1 MPTFLVIVSLV
12 WIAFYLYEVRKVK
25 WTTSLVVQTA
35 MFVALSFV
43 LSMIKFYHY
52 PQGGSLS
59 LASMLPLMLC
69 GILYAPGVGMT
80 AGVASGLLSLMTDF
94 YVIHP
99 AQLMLDYFLP
109 NMMFG
114 LSGMFGTTGKIRPA
128 LGALVCSVLS
138 VFCNVLSG
146 VVFFAAYAGEMNVWR
161 YSIIYNCSTNG
172 IEALLSIAILLVLPL
187 ARLRKQ
193 LKKE

>member
-1 MPTFLVIVSLV
+1 MPTFLVVVSVVFLL
-12 WIAFYLYEVRKVK
+12 FYLYEVRKIK
-25 WTTSLVVQTA
+25 WSTSLVVQTA
-35 MFVALSFV
+35 MLVAISFV

-69 GILYAPGVGMT
+69 GILYGPGVGMT
-80 AGVASGLLSLMTDF
+80 AGLASGLLSLMTDF

-109 NMMFG
+109 NMVFG
-114 LSGMFGTTGKIRPA
+114 LSGILGANGKIRPA
-128 LGALVCSVLS
+128 LGALLMSIISVG
-138 VFCNVLSG
+138 CNVLSG
-146 VVFFAAYAGEMNVWR
+146 VVFFAAYAGEMNVWV

-172 IEALLSIAILLVLPL
+172 LEALLSVAILLILPL
-187 ARLRKQ
+187 DRLCQQ
-193 LKKE
+193 LKK

>member
-1 MPTFLVIVSLV
+1 MPTFLVVVSVVFLL
-12 WIAFYLYEVRKVK
+12 FYLYEVRKIK
-25 WTTSLVVQTA
+25 WSTLLVVQTA
-35 MFVALSFV
+35 MMVAISFV

-69 GILYAPGVGMT
+69 GIIYGPGVGMT
-80 AGVASGLLSLMTDF
+80 AGLASGLLSLMTDF

-109 NMMFG
+109 NMIFG
-114 LSGMFGTTGKIRPA
+114 LSGILGANGKIRSA
-128 LGALVCSVLS
+128 LGALFMSIISVG
-138 VFCNVLSG
+138 CNVLSG
-146 VVFFAAYAGEMNVWR
+146 VVFFAAYAGEMNVWV

-172 IEALLSIAILLVLPL
+172 LEALLSVAILLLLPL
-187 ARLRKQ
+187 ERIRKQ
-193 LKKE
+193 LRE

>member
-1 MPTFLVIVSLV
+1 MPTFLVVVSVVFLL
-12 WIAFYLYEVRKVK
+12 FYLYEVRKIK
-25 WTTSLVVQTA
+25 WSTLLVVQTA
-35 MFVALSFV
+35 MMVAISFV

-69 GILYAPGVGMT
+69 GIIYGPGVGMT
-80 AGVASGLLSLMTDF
+80 AGLASGLLSLMMDF

-109 NMMFG
+109 NMIFG
-114 LSGMFGTTGKIRPA
+114 LSGILGANGKIRSA
-128 LGALVCSVLS
+128 LGALFMSIISVG
-138 VFCNVLSG
+138 CNVLSG
-146 VVFFAAYAGEMNVWR
+146 VVFFAAYAGEMNVWV

-172 IEALLSIAILLVLPL
+172 LEALLSVAILLLLPL
-187 ARLRKQ
+187 ERIRKQ
-193 LKKE
+193 LRE

>member
-69 GILYAPGVGMT
+69 GILYGPGVGMT
-80 AGVASGLLSLMTDF
+80 AGVASGLLKLND
-94 YVIHP
+94 
-99 AQLMLDYFLP
+99 
-109 NMMFG
+109 G
-114 LSGMFGTTGKIRPA
+114 LLRYSSGAVNAGLFFAEYDVWFKRDVWHHGQNPSGIGRTGL
-128 LGALVCSVLS
+128 LGAV
-138 VFCNVLSG
+138 
-146 VVFFAAYAGEMNVWR
+146 
-161 YSIIYNCSTNG
+161 SI
-172 IEALLSIAILLVLPL
+172 L
-187 ARLRKQ
+187 
-193 LKKE
+193 

>member
-1 MPTFLVIVSLV
+1 MPTFLVVVSVVFLL
-12 WIAFYLYEVRKVK
+12 FYLYEVRKIK
-25 WTTSLVVQTA
+25 WSTSLVVQTA
-35 MFVALSFV
+35 MMVAISFV

-69 GILYAPGVGMT
+69 GIIYGPGVGMT
-80 AGVASGLLSLMTDF
+80 AGLASGLLSLMMDF

-109 NMMFG
+109 NMIFG
-114 LSGMFGTTGKIRPA
+114 LSGILGANGKIRSA
-128 LGALVCSVLS
+128 LGALFMSIISVG
-138 VFCNVLSG
+138 CNVLSG
-146 VVFFAAYAGEMNVWR
+146 VVFFAAYAGEMNVWV

-172 IEALLSIAILLVLPL
+172 LEALLSVAVLLLLPL
-187 ARLRKQ
+187 ERIRKQ
-193 LKKE
+193 LRE

>member
-1 MPTFLVIVSLV
+1 MPTFLVVVSVVFLL
-12 WIAFYLYEVRKVK
+12 FYLYEVRKIK
-25 WTTSLVVQTA
+25 WSTSLVVQTA
-35 MFVALSFV
+35 MMVAISFV

-69 GILYAPGVGMT
+69 GIIYGPGVGMT
-80 AGVASGLLSLMTDF
+80 AGLASGLLSLMTDF

-109 NMMFG
+109 NMIFG
-114 LSGMFGTTGKIRPA
+114 LSGILGANGKIRSA
-128 LGALVCSVLS
+128 LGALFMSIISVG
-138 VFCNVLSG
+138 CNVLSG
-146 VVFFAAYAGEMNVWR
+146 VVFFAAYAGEMNVWV

-172 IEALLSIAILLVLPL
+172 LEALLSVAILLLLPL
-187 ARLRKQ
+187 ERIRKQ
-193 LKKE
+193 LRE